1 MFFKRAWVPEAQTL
15 STHACSGPAIMHDA
29 LAKPCIRAQSLRP
42 PNPLKPPEK
51 PHSRDADLSALLT
64 MHTSK
69 VWGTDPQDIVATQA
83 FRGERRVMIGICAP
97 KKFHVHPGCQPTCC
111 KQSARILAVGV
122 HVAMLCAAL
131 KYTRSRFGSSI
142 LLFLFLYA
150 RPTAR
155 YHASVVPVL
164 RLRQMA
170 QQERV
175 LDELAV
181 RRESALRLRI
191 LRVMFQ

>member
-1 MFFKRAWVPEAQTL
+1 
-15 STHACSGPAIMHDA
+15 MHDA

-142 LLFLFLYA
+142 LLFLFLIA

-164 RLRQMA
+164 PLRQMA
-170 QQERV
+170 QQQKV

-181 RRESALRLRI
+181 RRQGARRLRI
-191 LRVMFQ
+191 LRGMFQEGAPPVPQGQV